1 MELNRDFNDVL
12 HERGRNMKEIL
23 SSLMAQRTA
32 LKVVSEF
39 LFVTFNMLSSL
50 EGINSFYYLDV
61 DALVSLTRPALKNI
75 VDGPKST
82 VTMSETETVLC
93 VVQILLERLSVFVHK
108 RTILC
113 CI

>member
-1 MELNRDFNDVL
+1 
-12 HERGRNMKEIL
+12 MKEIL

-82 VTMSETETVLC
+82 VTMSETETVLWC
-93 VVQILLERLSVFVHK
+93 KYCWNDCLFSFTK